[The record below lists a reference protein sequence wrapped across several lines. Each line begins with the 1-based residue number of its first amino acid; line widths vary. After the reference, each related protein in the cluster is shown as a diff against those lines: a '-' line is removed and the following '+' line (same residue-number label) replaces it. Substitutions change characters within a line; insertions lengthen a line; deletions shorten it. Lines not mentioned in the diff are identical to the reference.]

1 MTQDLFLSAESVED
15 YEDVDRS
22 SFFSSIPKDFMCP
35 LTRQLF
41 KDPVTLETGQ
51 TFERAA
57 IREWFDQ
64 GNRTCPVTGRELK
77 YLSVPVVNF
86 VLKHL
91 IDAWKSEHYK
101 NLLIFA
107 TQVAGN
113 ATKQDFKS
121 KDESALYIIEQL
133 LTGFSTE
140 EQMENARHLITLGG
154 LDFLI
159 HRFEQGNLKEK
170 TRVAGLL
177 LCCIKADGC
186 CRSYLALNLKSSC
199 ILDLLH
205 SNHFRSRTHAV
216 LLLIELICLER
227 FVCCTKYFPFLADIS
242 YSILMCFRL
251 LVHEVL

>member
-1 MTQDLFLSAESVED
+1 M
-15 YEDVDRS
+15 
-22 SFFSSIPKDFMCP
+22 
-35 LTRQLF
+35 
-41 KDPVTLETGQ
+41 TLETGQ

-57 IREWFDQ
+57 IKEWFDQ

-77 YLSVPVVNF
+77 YLSVPVMNF
-86 VLKHL
+86 VLKSL
-91 IDAWKSEHYK
+91 IDAWKSEHCR

-107 TQVAGN
+107 TQIAEN
-113 ATKQDFKS
+113 ATKQDYES

-159 HRFEQGNLKEK
+159 HRFELGNLKEK
-170 TRVAGLL
+170 TCVAGLL
-177 LCCIKADGC
+177 LCCIKANGC

-205 SNHFRSRTHAV
+205 SNQFRSRTNAV

-227 FVCCTKYFPFLADIS
+227 SVCYTKYFLFLADIY
-242 YSILMCFRL
+242 YSIF
-251 LVHEVL
+251 VF